1 MLSAGPARTPGSTSG
16 AYDPD
21 GPFEDLVVAD
31 VYAPEGIATRIVG
44 GEVTVERAEQPMV
57 VPFRV
62 EDADGGAAT
71 GSLYV
76 PAADSGLP
84 FVDPDALIK
93 LKPGQRLQADLDDY
107 VTNPS
112 GGTLAFTLK
121 SRMWASPQTKL
132 DASVTG
138 DGAFSLRAA
147 ASYAG
152 PGAVVFEV
160 TTGTSVDDPDG
171 IRAILSVPVQ
181 VGETRPILRC
191 PEDPIDVSQAE
202 SVRIDIG
209 ALCHVWTSDPAQVAD
224 IVWSAD
230 FDDDS
235 DEGLT
240 AGPAD
245 GGVVEV
251 SASATAT
258 EAGDTGTLRVAADN
272 SNPGR
277 ILVRVVRTPPPSL
290 APIRVSTL
298 KAGESQT
305 IDLARYLTPRVSDPV
320 PTVVV
325 AEQLS
330 NLPVQ
335 ISSSGSSVTI
345 RTGAKANGEA
355 TFRVVMSDV
364 AGSTSPDR
372 QVEGRISLEILGVPD
387 VPGVPVPGKE
397 FLDSAVSLD
406 WRAPQSNGSPI
417 DFYEVQDQF
426 GHTQRCRGTSCEFT
440 GLENGTTYRFR
451 VRAHNAVGFSEWSGP
466 SAGATPD
473 DPIDLVG
480 RIRQID
486 VGDGFLSIDWKP
498 VETKGGAEV
507 TYVVRWAGDQLPVT
521 ESEAKIVGL
530 DNHRKYQFRVVPRNA
545 LTIGG
550 GLISDWMQPIGTPST
565 PAPPR
570 SPTRRPRARS
580 GRCP

>member
-1 MLSAGPARTPGSTSG
+1 M
-16 AYDPD
+16 
-21 GPFEDLVVAD
+21 
-31 VYAPEGIATRIVG
+31 
-44 GEVTVERAEQPMV
+44 
-57 VPFRV
+57 
-62 EDADGGAAT
+62 
-71 GSLYV
+71 
-76 PAADSGLP
+76 
-84 FVDPDALIK
+84 
-93 LKPGQRLQADLDDY
+93 
-107 VTNPS
+107 
-112 GGTLAFTLK
+112 
-121 SRMWASPQTKL
+121 
-132 DASVTG
+132 
-138 DGAFSLRAA
+138 
-147 ASYAG
+147 
-152 PGAVVFEV
+152 
-160 TTGTSVDDPDG
+160 
-171 IRAILSVPVQ
+171 
-181 VGETRPILRC
+181 
-191 PEDPIDVSQAE
+191 
-202 SVRIDIG
+202 
-209 ALCHVWTSDPAQVAD
+209 
-224 IVWSAD
+224 
-230 FDDDS
+230 
-235 DEGLT
+235 
-240 AGPAD
+240 
-245 GGVVEV
+245 
-251 SASATAT
+251 
-258 EAGDTGTLRVAADN
+258 
-272 SNPGR
+272 
-277 ILVRVVRTPPPSL
+277 
-290 APIRVSTL
+290 
-298 KAGESQT
+298 
-305 IDLARYLTPRVSDPV
+305 SDPV

-345 RTGAKANGEA
+345 RTGAKASGEA

-486 VGDGFLSIDWKP
+486 VGDGFLHIDWKP

-545 LTIGG
+545 FTIGG

-565 PAPPR
+565 PAPPTLTDQETAGSSGAVSLTWPAVDANGPTPVRYTVYRDGTPLPACTNITTRGCDNAGLAYDGHVYSYSVLATNSNGKGVDSALGPPTQWRATGKPASWGAWTVGAHGQQQPGAGHLRRAARPAAR
-570 SPTRRPRARS
+570 SRPSGSTSTARRCSSWPTTGKSEATFDVPNNLGPHAVMLEVCNEEGACTQSSAQPVQTYGPLVAAHIHSITPTIDVRRISWTIEVDSNGDPRDPHHHQRQGPVGVVHRPGGGLDVHHPADGVRLPGHRERHGHAVGRLTRPRPGHGHQLGHDRAAPAAVGGGVEGSRVQRRPGGWTAALRHAASSAGRRAPTPRALS
-580 GRCP
+580 CTSR